1 MKRIKIKY
9 SILVFP
15 VIFFLPF
22 LSYGTDVVDYT
33 SDIILA
39 QKIDYFSDLGVSK
52 LKKKVKALDFNV
64 QSLNGNTTS
73 LSDFLGKVIFLNF
86 WATWCG
92 PCRSEVKDIDSL
104 YKTLKDEDFTVMAI
118 DIQES
123 RKKVVSFMKRH
134 DIDFPVYLDSDGKI
148 ASQYGVSGI
157 PTTFIINPD
166 GKIVGWAVGPRE
178 WGSKE
183 SVELMK
189 SLMK

>member
-9 SILVFP
+9 STLLFP

-22 LSYGTDVVDYT
+22 LSYSTDVVDYT

-39 QKIDYFSDLGVSK
+39 RNPDYFSSIGVIK
-52 LKKKVKALDFNV
+52 LKRKVKASDFTV

-73 LSDFLGKVIFLNF
+73 LSDFRGKVIFLNF

-123 RKKVVSFMKRH
+123 SKKIVSFMERN
-134 DIDFPVYLDSDGKI
+134 DIDFPVYLDSDGMI

-157 PTTFIINPD
+157 PTTFIIDPD

-178 WGSKE
+178 WGSME
-183 SVELMK
+183 SVELMR